1 MLSTTST
8 RKFVPQEINVADFS
22 QIEPLYRDLL
32 ARSLST
38 ESAVEQFLLD
48 FSELCSVVEEF
59 GVRRYIDKSCHTDD
73 AEIEKRYLQ
82 FVEEIEPKV
91 KPLYFALQKKLLE
104 SPAKKISIL
113 ERNWRADVDLFREAN
128 VPLETQVT
136 KLVNE
141 YDKIFGVMTVTVDGK
156 EITIP
161 QAAKYFEEP
170 DRAKREQVWRAT
182 IRRRLSEREKID
194 AIFDQLIPLR
204 QTIAHNSGLPDY
216 RAYCWKQYKRFDYTP
231 KDCFR
236 FADAIAAT
244 CVPLVKKLDDERAEL
259 LAVDS
264 LRPWD
269 MNVDIHN
276 RPPLRPF
283 DAEQVDQFVTKTKSI
298 FERLSPELATQ
309 FESLRTNR
317 NLDLDSRKGK
327 QPGGYQSSLEEVRQP
342 FIFMNASGMQDD
354 VETLLHE
361 GGHAFHYIAARQQP
375 LVFLRSAPME
385 FCEVASMAM
394 ELFGSDHLDIFYAPE
409 QAARARRAMLEGV
422 IRVLP
427 WIAAV
432 DSFQHWLYENPAH
445 TREQRTEH
453 WSDIV
458 QTFGE
463 RIGINID
470 WTGFED
476 ARDTSW
482 QRQLHL
488 FHVPFYYIEYGIA
501 QLGAL
506 QLWMKALEDP
516 RKALANYRAGL
527 ALGGTRTLPELFAAT
542 GISFDFSEKTLRPLM
557 LAIQQELALLPA

>member
-1 MLSTTST
+1 MQPTTT
-8 RKFVPQEINVADFS
+8 RKFVPPEINVADFS
-22 QIEPLYRDLL
+22 QLEPLYKDLL
-32 ARSLST
+32 ARDLST
-38 ESAVEQFLLD
+38 DSAVEQFLLD
-48 FSELCSVVEEF
+48 FSELSSVVEEF

-73 AEIEKRYLQ
+73 PEIEKRYLQ
-82 FVEEIEPKV
+82 FVEQVEPNV
-91 KPLYFALQKKLLE
+91 KPLYFALQKKFLE
-104 SPAKKISIL
+104 SQGQKIPIL
-113 ERNWRADVDLFREAN
+113 ERNWRADVELFRPAN
-128 VPLETQVT
+128 VPLETQIT

-141 YDKIFGVMTVTVDGK
+141 YDKIFGALTVTVDGK
-156 EITIP
+156 ELTIP
-161 QAAKYFEEP
+161 QAAKFLEEP
-170 DRAKREQVWRAT
+170 DRAKREEVWTAT
-182 IRRRLSEREKID
+182 VRRRLIEREKID
-194 AIFDQLIPLR
+194 DLFDQILPLR
-204 QTIAHNSGLPDY
+204 QQIAKNSDLPDY
-216 RAYCWKQYKRFDYTP
+216 RAYCWKAYKRFDYTP
-231 KDCFR
+231 QDCYR

-259 LAVDS
+259 LGVET

-269 MNVDIHN
+269 MSVDIHN

-283 DAEQVDQFVTKTKSI
+283 EENQVDQFITKTKSI
-298 FERLSPELATQ
+298 VDRLSPELATQ
-309 FESLRTNR
+309 FESLRANK
-317 NLDLDSRKGK
+317 NLDLASRKGK
-327 QPGGYQSSLEEVRQP
+327 QPGGYQSSLEEVREP

-361 GGHAFHYIAARQQP
+361 AGHAFHYLAARDQP

-394 ELFGSDHLDIFYAPE
+394 ELFGSDHLDIFYSPDH
-409 QAARARRAMLEGV
+409 AARAKRSMLEGV

-432 DSFQHWLYENPAH
+432 DSFQHWIYQNPTH
-445 TREQRTEH
+445 TRAQRTQH

-476 ARDTSW
+476 ARDSAW

-506 QLWMKALEDP
+506 QLWMKALENP

-527 ALGGTRTLPELFAAT
+527 AFGGTRTLPQLFSAC

-557 LAIQQELALLPA
+557 SAVQRELALLPA

>member
-1 MLSTTST
+1 MWI
-8 RKFVPQEINVADFS
+8 FFP
-22 QIEPLYRDLL
+22 P
-32 ARSLST
+32 
-38 ESAVEQFLLD
+38 
-48 FSELCSVVEEF
+48 
-59 GVRRYIDKSCHTDD
+59 
-73 AEIEKRYLQ
+73 
-82 FVEEIEPKV
+82 
-91 KPLYFALQKKLLE
+91 
-104 SPAKKISIL
+104 
-113 ERNWRADVDLFREAN
+113 EAN

-161 QAAKYFEEP
+161 QAAKYLEEP

-231 KDCFR
+231 KDCYR

-283 DAEQVDQFVTKTKSI
+283 EGEQVDQFVTKTKSI

-394 ELFGSDHLDIFYAPE
+394 ELFGGDHLDIFYSPDH
-409 QAARARRAMLEGV
+409 AARAKRAMLEGV

-445 TREQRTEH
+445 TREQRTQH

-557 LAIQQELALLPA
+557 FAGSSSEFKCCSHQHRPIATVLLSGLGCHLGITVLKKFPLQDSPLHAYDADHAPRPGGSASDGDPQPSHPRQLDGRPLLLGALPRSCIHRHPRVLSRPLGRVPQRHLLRSFRRHQYDRIFRACAA

>member
-1 MLSTTST
+1 MQPTTT
-8 RKFVPQEINVADFS
+8 RKFVPPEINVADFS
-22 QIEPLYRDLL
+22 QLEPLYKDLL
-32 ARSLST
+32 ARDLST
-38 ESAVEQFLLD
+38 DSAVEQFLLD
-48 FSELCSVVEEF
+48 FSELSSVVEEF

-73 AEIEKRYLQ
+73 PEIEKRYLQ
-82 FVEEIEPKV
+82 FVEQVKPKV
-91 KPLYFALQKKLLE
+91 KPLYFALQKKFLE
-104 SPAKKISIL
+104 SQGQKIPIL
-113 ERNWRADVDLFREAN
+113 ERNWRADVELFRPAN
-128 VPLETQVT
+128 VPLETQIT

-141 YDKIFGVMTVTVDGK
+141 YDKIFGALTVTVDGK
-156 EITIP
+156 ELTIP
-161 QAAKYFEEP
+161 QAAKFLEEP
-170 DRAKREQVWRAT
+170 DRAKREEVWTAT
-182 IRRRLSEREKID
+182 VRRRLIEREKID
-194 AIFDQLIPLR
+194 DLFDQILPLR
-204 QTIAHNSGLPDY
+204 QQIAKNSDLPDY
-216 RAYCWKQYKRFDYTP
+216 RAYCWKAYKRFDYTP
-231 KDCFR
+231 QDCYR

-259 LAVDS
+259 LGVET

-269 MNVDIHN
+269 MSVDIHN

-283 DAEQVDQFVTKTKSI
+283 EENQVDQFITKTKSI
-298 FERLSPELATQ
+298 VDRLSPELATQ
-309 FESLRTNR
+309 FESLRANK
-317 NLDLDSRKGK
+317 NLDLASRKGK
-327 QPGGYQSSLEEVRQP
+327 QPGGYQSSLEEVREP

-361 GGHAFHYIAARQQP
+361 AGHAFHYLAARDQP

-394 ELFGSDHLDIFYAPE
+394 ELFGSDHLDIFYSPDH
-409 QAARARRAMLEGV
+409 AARAKRSMLEGV

-432 DSFQHWLYENPAH
+432 DSFQHWIYQNPTH
-445 TREQRTEH
+445 TRAQRTQH

-476 ARDTSW
+476 ARDSAW

-506 QLWMKALEDP
+506 QLWMKALENP

-527 ALGGTRTLPELFAAT
+527 AFGGTRTLPQLFSAC

-557 LAIQQELALLPA
+557 SAVQRELALLPA